1 MASNGDTKAQ
11 VSSLKSLPRN
21 VWIATITSFLTDI
34 STEMIAN
41 LIPLFLANVL
51 GVSTAVIGLIEG
63 IAETT
68 SSLLKGFSGWL
79 SDKLHTRKWL
89 TVSGYALS
97 ACAKPFL
104 YFATSW
110 TGVLAVRFV
119 DRMGK
124 GIRTAPR
131 DALIADSSDENHRGI
146 AFGLHRAGDT
156 AGAMVGMII
165 ALLVVLAT
173 QSQALDLSRETFQTL
188 VLIGIIPAFA
198 AVLVL
203 AIGAR
208 EVHITRPSTEKVRLN
223 FGALNKD
230 FKFFLLVIAIFTL
243 GNSSDAF
250 LILRAQ
256 ERGLNVAGIM
266 GMLITF
272 NLIYALFSGP
282 LGALSDRVGRKRLI
296 IGGWLIYGLLYLCF
310 AIATTAAQV
319 WIIYGVYG
327 LYYAAVE
334 GTAKALV
341 ADLIPEAQRGTAYG
355 YYNATVGLMAL
366 PGSLLAGVLWQG
378 IGGWAGFGPSAPFLA
393 GALLALTAAG
403 LMTLYWR
410 KIPAQ
415 T

>member
-1 MASNGDTKAQ
+1 MTTPETTIR
-11 VSSLKSLPRN
+11 SSGLKSLPRN
-21 VWIATITSFLTDI
+21 VWVTTLTSFLTDI
-34 STEMIAN
+34 SSEMIIN

-79 SDKLHTRKWL
+79 SDKLKGRKWL

-97 ACAKPFL
+97 ACTKPFL

-110 TGVLAVRFV
+110 AGVLAIRFA
-119 DRMGK
+119 DRAGK
-124 GIRTAPR
+124 GIRTSPR
-131 DALIADSSDENHRGI
+131 DALIADSANEQQRGI

-173 QSQALDLSRETFQTL
+173 QSQAIDLSRETFQTL

-198 AVLVL
+198 AVIVL
-203 AIGAR
+203 ALGAK
-208 EVHITRPSTEKVRLN
+208 EVRVTQTTAEKIRLN
-223 FGALNKD
+223 FGAFNPD
-230 FKFFLLVIAIFTL
+230 FKFFLLVVAVFTL

-256 ERGLNVAGIM
+256 ERGLNVAGVL

-282 LGALSDRVGRKRLI
+282 LGALSDRIGRKRLI
-296 IGGWLIYGLLYLCF
+296 IGGWLVYGLLYLGF
-310 AIATTAAQV
+310 ATATTAIHI
-319 WIIYGVYG
+319 WIIYGLYG

-341 ADLIPEAQRGTAYG
+341 ADLIPAEQRGTAYG
-355 YYNATVGLMAL
+355 YYNATIGLMAL
-366 PGSLLAGVLWQG
+366 PASLLAGVLWQG
-378 IGGWAGFGPSAPFLA
+378 IGSWTGFGPSAPFIA
-393 GALLALTAAG
+393 GAMLALAASGLLALR
-403 LMTLYWR
+403 WR
-410 KIPAQ
+410 GKA
-415 T
+415 